1 MERIL
6 IIGSGGA
13 GKSTLARELGGIL
26 NLPVIHLDQLFWHSG
41 WIETLS
47 EEWIKVIESKIA
59 QPRWIMDGNYGGT
72 MDLRLTAA
80 DTVIFLNLSRW
91 LCLRRALGRSFQY
104 RGKARPDMT
113 EGCPEK
119 WDFEYLKFL
128 KWIWTYP
135 QEKAPGILK
144 MLEDLKPTKRVLIL
158 QSPREVKMLL
168 EVLKASTER
177 RS

>member
-13 GKSTLARELGGIL
+13 GKSTLSRELGFIL

-41 WIETLS
+41 WIETPRD
-47 EEWIKVIESKIA
+47 EWVKVVESKIT
-59 QPRWIMDGNYGGT
+59 QPRWIMDGNYGST
-72 MDLRLTAA
+72 MEMRLAAA

-91 LCLRRALGRSFQY
+91 VCLRRALRRTFQY
-104 RGKARPDMT
+104 RGKARPDVT

-119 WDFEYLKFL
+119 LDIEYLKFL
-128 KWIWTYP
+128 QWIWTYP
-135 QEKAPGILK
+135 REKTPGILK
-144 MLEDLKPTKRVLIL
+144 MLEELKETKRVLIMH
-158 QSPREVKMLL
+158 SPHEVKMFL

-177 RS
+177 HS